1 MNRVVRLHWGPLLVA
16 GCLSAANGS
25 AAQAQWRFSVYLDDR
40 EIGYH
45 DFSLSRTAE
54 GDRLRSEARF
64 DVRLLRI
71 PIYRYAHD
79 AVEYW
84 NDACLQ
90 RIDAT
95 TDDNGKLLSVQ
106 GRAKGGEFIVTTDEG
121 RQVLSGCVM
130 SFAYWDTRI
139 LSASRL
145 LNAQNGEYLDVE
157 VVALGPDLV
166 SLGDRQ
172 VTARRYR
179 LTAEELLIDLWYS
192 DDRQWL
198 ALQSKTPGGR
208 TLSYRRQMSD
218 AR

>member
-1 MNRVVRLHWGPLLVA
+1 MNRVARFHWGPLLAA

-25 AAQAQWRFSVYLDDR
+25 VAQAQWRFSVYLDDR

-45 DFSLSRTAE
+45 DFSLARTAD

-84 NDACLQ
+84 NGACLQ

-106 GRAKGGEFIVTTDEG
+106 GRAEGGEFIVTTDEG

-139 LSASRL
+139 LSARRL
-145 LNAQNGEYLDVE
+145 LNAQNGDYLDVE
-157 VVALGPDLV
+157 VAALGPDVV
-166 SLGDRQ
+166 SLGDQQ

-179 LTAEELLIDLWYS
+179 LAADELLIDLWYS

-208 TLSYRRQMSD
+208 TLSYRRQPSD